1 MQVKYLHFF
10 INKQYMSKGYKKEY
24 IDKVKQ
30 KFNDIQ
36 SSSKGN
42 SNSAGKPQNDSHSKV
57 CKSDRMVKLG

>member
-1 MQVKYLHFF
+1 
-10 INKQYMSKGYKKEY
+10 MSKGYKKEY

-42 SNSAGKPQNDSHSKV
+42 TNSTGKPQNDSHSKV
-57 CKSDRMVKLG
+57 LNSSRMVKLG